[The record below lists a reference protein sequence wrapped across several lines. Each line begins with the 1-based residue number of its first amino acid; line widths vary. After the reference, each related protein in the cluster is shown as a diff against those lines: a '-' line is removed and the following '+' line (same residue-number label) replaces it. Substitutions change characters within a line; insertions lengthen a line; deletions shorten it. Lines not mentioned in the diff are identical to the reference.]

1 MYAATVCGAIVQMQT
16 SSGRNT
22 FRPEFFGKNLN
33 CILTIFTAIF
43 VQVEP
48 LFKMWKESDL
58 ATTKSRVGAIV
69 KIWAKKREI

>member
-1 MYAATVCGAIVQMQT
+1 MPQQYVEQLYKCKPVQVETIVVWISLKSKFISTMFI
-16 SSGRNT
+16 RV
-22 FRPEFFGKNLN
+22 
-33 CILTIFTAIF
+33 F

-58 ATTKSRVGAIV
+58 ATTRSRVGAIV

>member
-1 MYAATVCGAIVQMQT
+1 MPQQYVEQLYKCKPVQVETIVVWICLK
-16 SSGRNT
+16 
-22 FRPEFFGKNLN
+22 FEFISTMFMDV
-33 CILTIFTAIF
+33 F

-58 ATTKSRVGAIV
+58 ATTRSRVGAIV

>member
-1 MYAATVCGAIVQMQT
+1 MPQQYVEQLYKCKPVQVETIVVWICLK
-16 SSGRNT
+16 
-22 FRPEFFGKNLN
+22 FEFISTMFMDV
-33 CILTIFTAIF
+33 F

-58 ATTKSRVGAIV
+58 ATTKSRVGAII

>member
-1 MYAATVCGAIVQMQT
+1 MPQQYVEQLYKCKPVQVETIIVWICLKSKFISTMFI
-16 SSGRNT
+16 RV
-22 FRPEFFGKNLN
+22 
-33 CILTIFTAIF
+33 F

-58 ATTKSRVGAIV
+58 ATTKSRVGAII

>member
-1 MYAATVCGAIVQMQT
+1 MPQQYVEQLYKCKPVQVKTIVVWICLK
-16 SSGRNT
+16 
-22 FRPEFFGKNLN
+22 FEFISTMFMDV
-33 CILTIFTAIF
+33 F

-58 ATTKSRVGAIV
+58 ATTRSRIGAIV

>member
-1 MYAATVCGAIVQMQT
+1 MPQQYVEQLYRCKPVQVETIVVKICLKFKLISTMFI
-16 SSGRNT
+16 RV
-22 FRPEFFGKNLN
+22 FD
-33 CILTIFTAIF
+33 
-43 VQVEP
+43 QVEP

>member
-1 MYAATVCGAIVQMQT
+1 MPQQYVEQLYKCKPVQVETIVVWICLKSKFISTMFI
-16 SSGRNT
+16 RV
-22 FRPEFFGKNLN
+22 
-33 CILTIFTAIF
+33 F

-58 ATTKSRVGAIV
+58 ATTRSRVGAIV

>member
-1 MYAATVCGAIVQMQT
+1 MPQQYVEQLYKCKPVQVETIVVWICLK
-16 SSGRNT
+16 
-22 FRPEFFGKNLN
+22 FEFISTMF
-33 CILTIFTAIF
+33 IRVF

-58 ATTKSRVGAIV
+58 ATTRSRVGAIV

>member
-1 MYAATVCGAIVQMQT
+1 MPQQFVEQLYKCKPVQVKTVVIVY
-16 SSGRNT
+16 R
-22 FRPEFFGKNLN
+22 FVKKLK
-33 CILTIFTAIF
+33 CISTMFIDVF